1 MKPFR
6 NHVAIAVDGGGIRGV
21 IVARALEITASHAPR
36 RL

>member
-6 NHVAIAVDGGGIRGV
+6 NHIAIAIDGGGIRGA
-21 IVARALEITASHAPR
+21 IVARALEITASRTPR